1 MKHSVCPSFL
11 SFQNF
16 EGTRENILHIF
27 LAIEKPCCY
36 SSDHRNANCMWKAF
50 ERLVGWSIGNIYEVS
65 AMNTRR
71 NYNFDMAM
79 EQWKGSSKV
88 LLWALFIKKSE
99 IWAVLD

>member
-1 MKHSVCPSFL
+1 
-11 SFQNF
+11 
-16 EGTRENILHIF
+16 
-27 LAIEKPCCY
+27 
-36 SSDHRNANCMWKAF
+36 MWKAF

-88 LLWALFIKKSE
+88 LK
-99 IWAVLD
+99 

>member
-1 MKHSVCPSFL
+1 MTFKDQIAWNKNGGTYNDNCNMHSW
-11 SFQNF
+11 
-16 EGTRENILHIF
+16 H
-27 LAIEKPCCY
+27 IEKPCCY
-36 SSDHRNANCMWKAF
+36 SSDHRNKNCMWKAY

-88 LLWALFIKKSE
+88 L
-99 IWAVLD
+99 